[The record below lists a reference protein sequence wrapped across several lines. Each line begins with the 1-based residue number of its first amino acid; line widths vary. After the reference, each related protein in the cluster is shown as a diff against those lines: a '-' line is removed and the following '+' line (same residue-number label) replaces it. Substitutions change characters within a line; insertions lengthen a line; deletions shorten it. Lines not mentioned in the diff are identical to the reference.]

1 MSKRE
6 IKNTQTSSFL
16 TETFFIMIHFGQE
29 LKDVLES
36 LDDSACLLVLFHSGD
51 TSLNLEITPK
61 KWNIYSQ
68 CSVYN
73 VNSSLLDLEIF
84 LTRVQLQGNSQK
96 LVIEGLGSY
105 LVEQYSH
112 SIDLKKL
119 SPNLSFQPIYML
131 LSKLSD
137 WGVTLTDPSEI
148 WQAIQNVY
156 LFVGKDSS
164 WDLLVDQLN
173 TGDVNG
179 DDFLNMKQILDGFKL
194 GEGDD
199 LEEAEREEE
208 GEEAE
213 EDSLKLI

>member
-1 MSKRE
+1 
-6 IKNTQTSSFL
+6 
-16 TETFFIMIHFGQE
+16 
-29 LKDVLES
+29 
-36 LDDSACLLVLFHSGD
+36 
-51 TSLNLEITPK
+51 
-61 KWNIYSQ
+61 
-68 CSVYN
+68 
-73 VNSSLLDLEIF
+73 
-84 LTRVQLQGNSQK
+84 
-96 LVIEGLGSY
+96 
-105 LVEQYSH
+105 
-112 SIDLKKL
+112 
-119 SPNLSFQPIYML
+119 ML

-137 WGVTLTDPSEI
+137 WGVTLTDSSEI

-179 DDFLNMKQILDGFKL
+179 DDFLNLKQILDGFKL
-194 GEGDD
+194 CEGND